1 MSFKIV
7 TYNVNSIRSRLE
19 PLDQLIRE
27 ESPDVIALQET
38 KVMDD
43 KFPEEFFTER
53 GYQVAF
59 KGEKS
64 YNGVAIA
71 SKFPMTDIQFGFGMD
86 GWERSDEARLAAATI
101 QGVRVVNSYVPQGRE
116 VDTEPWVYK
125 LGWLKHMRKYWDF
138 YGNPDQP
145 WIWLG
150 DLNVAPGDHDVHSP
164 ERLNGSVGFH
174 PEERQIMQELYGWGW
189 EDIFRKFRQG
199 HDEFTFWD
207 YRAPGGFERNV
218 GWRIDHIWAT
228 ESLAKYSVDSYV
240 AKKYRGYEK
249 ASDHAPLIAVFDWP
263 QEGSVSMPKLT
274 NLPEEFVGKE
284 EQGSLF

>member
-1 MSFKIV
+1 MTFKIV

-19 PLDQLIRE
+19 PLEQLIRE

-38 KVMDD
+38 KVTDD
-43 KFPEEFFTER
+43 KFPEEFFTEL

-64 YNGVAIA
+64 YNGVALI
-71 SKFPMTDIQFGFGMD
+71 SKFPLVDVHFGMD
-86 GWERSDEARLAAATI
+86 GWENPGEARLIAATI
-101 QGVRVVNSYVPQGRE
+101 QGIRIVNSYVPQGRE
-116 VDTEPWVYK
+116 VDTEPWLYK

-164 ERLNGSVGFH
+164 DRLNGSVGFH
-174 PEERQIMQELYGWGW
+174 PEERQIMHDLYSWGW
-189 EDIFRKFRQG
+189 EDIFRKYRQG
-199 HDEFTFWD
+199 QDEFTFWD
-207 YRAPGGFERNV
+207 YRAIGGFERNL

-228 ESLAKYSVDSYV
+228 KPLADHSVDSYV
-240 AKKYRGYEK
+240 LKKFRGYEK
-249 ASDHAPLIAVFDWP
+249 PSDHAPLVAVFDWP
-263 QEGSVSMPKLT
+263 QKDGVQMPKLN
-274 NLPEEFVGKE
+274 NLIEVGEEKE